1 MGYRAWTRNSAAA
14 IGSSGAT
21 QGDAKQS
28 QPLYSVTRK
37 AHVGTPRPLVGLPG
51 HGGARCRSAT
61 SPTTAAE
68 LRKSTGCRF
77 VQIQQH
83 HEQPGSEDLHCVF
96 FFLGICRVSAMTR
109 YRAAEVATLSF
120 LRGTLNQQRTRP
132 RRVTLLRSGVVI
144 HEQPALFLGH
154 ALAPFHVRCD
164 ERMLA

>member
-96 FFLGICRVSAMTR
+96 FFSGICRVSAMTR
-109 YRAAEVATLSF
+109 YRAAHIATLSS
-120 LRGTLNQQRTRP
+120 LRGTLNQRRTCL
-132 RRVTLLRSGVVI
+132 RRVALLRRRVVV
-144 HEQPALFLGH
+144 HEQPALFLGPR
-154 ALAPFHVRCD
+154 LARFQARYD
-164 ERMLA
+164 KRMLA